1 MAELTHINEQRQSQN
16 GRCIGESR
24 HKTNRHCLR
33 THLHAAGDLYP
44 DHRWKNKKGDVLA
57 VAQVAGIMAAK
68 NMGDHPNVPPV
79 ITDRRRHSF

>member
-1 MAELTHINEQRQSQN
+1 MAEFNAYQRTGQSQN

-68 NMGDHPNVPPV
+68 KHGRSSQCA
-79 ITDRRRHSF
+79 TRYY